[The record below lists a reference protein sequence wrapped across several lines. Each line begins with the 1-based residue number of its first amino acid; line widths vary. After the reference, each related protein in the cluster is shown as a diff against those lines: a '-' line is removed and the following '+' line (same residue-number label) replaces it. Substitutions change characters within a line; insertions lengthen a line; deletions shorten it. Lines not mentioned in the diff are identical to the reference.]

1 MEKRWRDRTGH
12 GSVAGVMVPDDVAQ
26 DLLAR
31 SAGWVWLRLFDRSA
45 GLETF
50 DAVAE
55 AAGLRRLGAGWHE
68 IDRRT
73 ATRVLHDLLHRDLA
87 YSAELI
93 PSRDAA
99 RLATRF
105 VSAVADDSSRFATN
119 SSDRLDATSYSWHP
133 ATTHTFD
140 GGVVVTGTH
149 GSAVYWVADED

>member
-1 MEKRWRDRTGH
+1 MRL
-12 GSVAGVMVPDDVAQ
+12 PDDVSHA
-26 DLLAR
+26 LLGR

-55 AAGLRRLGAGWHE
+55 AAGLRPLGRGWHE
-68 IDRRT
+68 IDRAT
-73 ATRVLHDLLHRDLA
+73 ATRILHDVLHRDLA

-93 PSRDAA
+93 PSRDAG
-99 RLATRF
+99 RLAREF
-105 VSAVADDSSRFATN
+105 VSAVAGDSSRFATN
-119 SSDRLDATSYSWHP
+119 SSDRLDASSYSWDP